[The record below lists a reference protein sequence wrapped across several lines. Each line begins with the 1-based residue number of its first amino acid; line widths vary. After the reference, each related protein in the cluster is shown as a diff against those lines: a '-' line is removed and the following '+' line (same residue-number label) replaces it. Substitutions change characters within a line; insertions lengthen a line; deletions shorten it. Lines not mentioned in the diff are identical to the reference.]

1 MTVVIKKTY
10 RDKRPSDPK
19 QAWYTDKQK
28 YEVVAAY
35 ILFGNMAQVSRM
47 TGVPDITCRK
57 WKASPWWKEAEDE
70 IRRGT
75 KVQLSGKLTKAIELA
90 NIALED
96 RLLNGDF
103 MFDYKTGQMVRKP
116 VTADTAVKVLDRLI
130 DRQEQL
136 EKSAQALDT
145 TTKDGVDERLRKLA
159 EDFVKFAKAKEIIHE
174 EPVLSIEDAVVQEVR
189 QGEVQQAP
197 RPEGSSTETPAP

>member
-1 MTVVIKKTY
+1 MTLVITRKH
-10 RDKRPSDPK
+10 RDKRPTDPK

-70 IRRGT
+70 IRRGA
-75 KVQLSGKLTKAIELA
+75 KVQLSGKLTKSIELA
-90 NIALED
+90 NLALED
-96 RLLNGDF
+96 RLQNGDF
-103 MFDYKTGQMVRKP
+103 MFDYKTGQLVRKP

-136 EKSAQALDT
+136 DKTVKALET
-145 TTKDGVDERLRKLA
+145 TTAEGVDERLKKLA
-159 EDFVKFAKAKEIIHE
+159 EDFIKFAKAKEIIHE
-174 EPVLSIEDAVVQEVR
+174 EPVLPIEDVVVQEVR
-189 QGEVQQAP
+189 QETVPEAPSEGGVNNNAVQ
-197 RPEGSSTETPAP
+197 